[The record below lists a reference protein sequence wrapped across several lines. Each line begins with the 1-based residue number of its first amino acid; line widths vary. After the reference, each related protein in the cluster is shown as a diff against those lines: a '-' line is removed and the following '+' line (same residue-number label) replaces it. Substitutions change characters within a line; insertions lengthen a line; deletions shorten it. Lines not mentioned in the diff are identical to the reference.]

1 MDKTRIDYD
10 YDKKKSVRRS
20 NNPALQREIDDYN
33 RNEAVEFMRRK
44 KMRNMTAEQKVEQM
58 REDNMYNKDI

>member
-58 REDNMYNKDI
+58 REDNMYNK

>member
-44 KMRNMTAEQKVEQM
+44 KDEKYDTRTKS
-58 REDNMYNKDI
+58 